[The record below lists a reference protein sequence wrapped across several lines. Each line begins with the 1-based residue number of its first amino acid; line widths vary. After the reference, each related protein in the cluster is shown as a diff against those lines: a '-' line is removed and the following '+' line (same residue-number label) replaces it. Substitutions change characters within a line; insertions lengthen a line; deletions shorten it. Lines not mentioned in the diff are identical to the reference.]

1 LRKDNRIPISYLG
14 LIFIADEPELSLHVS
29 WQAELLK
36 ALRDLNRNA
45 QLIVATH
52 SPEIVAGFTN
62 NVIDME
68 DIVLVNA

>member
-1 LRKDNRIPISYLG
+1 
-14 LIFIADEPELSLHVS
+14 
-29 WQAELLK
+29 
-36 ALRDLNRNA
+36 LNRNA